1 MKTDSQLHK
10 DVVDELTWEP
20 RVREQEIGVAA
31 KEGVVTLTG
40 FVESY
45 AQKLAAEKAVK
56 RVAGVRAYADEL
68 QVKLRADLAR
78 TDTDI
83 AHAAANALDWDV
95 DVPDTV
101 TARVVNGWITLEGST
116 TWQYQKQ
123 AAERAVRYLTGV
135 KGVANSVTVTPA
147 PVSTYD
153 VSRKIKEAL
162 HRTAE
167 KEATQIRIEASE
179 GKVTLNGTVH
189 SWTERLEAEYA
200 AWAAP
205 GVTAVDDRLVVQS

>member
-123 AAERAVRYLTGV
+123 AAERAVL
-135 KGVANSVTVTPA
+135 
-147 PVSTYD
+147 D
-153 VSRKIKEAL
+153 
-162 HRTAE
+162 
-167 KEATQIRIEASE
+167 
-179 GKVTLNGTVH
+179 
-189 SWTERLEAEYA
+189 ERVELVVDREAERVEVRRADAHEVAVEDARLCVHHRARPLPDAHA
-200 AWAAP
+200 AGEERGVVAAREP
-205 GVTAVDDRLVVQS
+205 EHPRVVVATRHEQPHVDAVARRA